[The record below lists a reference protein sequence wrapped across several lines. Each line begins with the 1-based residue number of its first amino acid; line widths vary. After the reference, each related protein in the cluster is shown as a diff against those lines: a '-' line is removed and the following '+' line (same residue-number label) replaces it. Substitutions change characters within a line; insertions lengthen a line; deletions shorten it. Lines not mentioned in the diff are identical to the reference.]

1 MSSTSPARV
10 LRSRTFR
17 RGASYALLALVL
29 LALAILGL
37 GLAQLRD
44 AQREQREQIEE
55 RLSELAEQLRE
66 DGLAQVIDD
75 YSEEFGPL
83 WPPEEAGY
91 LIEAEEVLLLVL
103 EAGTPVLGF
112 AELQVPTGWHQLVFS
127 IADELGAAQPQ
138 SLLARRVDLGETL
151 AIVGALP
158 RTVAQQQAREALRTL
173 ALLLGVFTLLVLSA
187 VFVTARYALARVT
200 ALSGAIVDMA
210 SGDLQARAAVS
221 AASDEYDAVAA
232 QINHMLA
239 QIQRLMRNLEEVSV
253 GAAHDLKTPLTRLD
267 QRLQSIAQ
275 EVSDPTRVSAHVD
288 AARQHV
294 QTLLTTFNA
303 LLRLGEIESGRLRA
317 TFDRL
322 SLSELVQDVAET
334 YEPVFSEQGRA
345 LEISVVPNL
354 EVVGDRDLIAQLL
367 SNLLENMLEHTAAP
381 CSGWVRLQPHSD
393 GVLLQVGDQG
403 PGIPPEEHD
412 RVFERFYRVDKS
424 RSKPG
429 NGLGLSLV
437 ASIAN
442 VHQARY
448 VLHRAQPGCVIDLTF
463 PAA

>member
-1 MSSTSPARV
+1 MSSTSLAQV

-17 RGASYALLALVL
+17 RGAIYALPVL
-29 LALAILGL
+29 LSLAVVVLGL
-37 GLAQLRD
+37 GVNQLREAQLD
-44 AQREQREQIEE
+44 QREQIEE

-66 DGLAQVIDD
+66 DGLTQVIDD

-83 WPPEEAGY
+83 WPLAEAGY
-91 LIEAEEVLLLVL
+91 LIEEEEVLLLVL
-103 EAGTPVLGF
+103 QAGTPVLGF
-112 AELQVPTGWHQLVFS
+112 AELKVPAGWHHQPLAV
-127 IADELGAAQPQ
+127 AGELGAVETYE
-138 SLLARRVDLGETL
+138 LLARRVDLGESL

-158 RTVAQQQAREALRTL
+158 PTLAQLRAREALRNL
-173 ALLLGVFTLLVLSA
+173 ALLLGVFALATLSA
-187 VFVTARYALARVT
+187 VWVTTRYALARVS
-200 ALSGAIVDMA
+200 ALSGAIVEMA
-210 SGDLQARAAVS
+210 SGDLQARVS
-221 AASDEYDAVAA
+221 VSPASDEYDAVAA
-232 QINHMLA
+232 QINRMLA

-275 EVSDPTRVSAHVD
+275 EVSDPARVGAHVD

-334 YEPVFSEQGRA
+334 FEPVFSEQGRA

-381 CSGWVRLQPHSD
+381 CGGWVRLQPHSD
-393 GVLLQVGDQG
+393 GALLQVGDHG
-403 PGIPPEEHD
+403 PGIPPEEHN

-437 ASIAN
+437 ASIAS
-442 VHQARY
+442 VHQASY